1 MSKNEEIGKII
12 ARRYTEERKSETPQK
27 QTDLR
32 QWHQHIRFYLHAQHS
47 TINVAI
53 NIS

>member
-1 MSKNEEIGKII
+1 MTKNEEIGKII
-12 ARRYTEERKSETPQK
+12 ARRYTEERKSEK